1 MSEIKRARPS
11 PTIMVAMIALVVAL
25 GGSAVA
31 EVATT
36 SLSKKQVKKI
46 AKQQAKKQVKRQ
58 FPVVESQIADGA
70 VSGAKVADGAL
81 GTAKFAGSIPAV
93 RATNSANQSIPSS
106 TTTTL
111 AFDSER
117 YDTANVH
124 ANSTDNS
131 RLTAP
136 VDGIYAVTAQVG
148 WSASTTGTLQLFLD
162 ANDDRIAVDDAV
174 PTTLPFRQEVT
185 TQVSLEA
192 GDYVEAR
199 VYQSSGGALS
209 VSKVD
214 QYTPEFSMTWL
225 APGP

>member
-1 MSEIKRARPS
+1 MSVAKRSRPS
-11 PTIMVAMIALVVAL
+11 PAILLAMIALVAAV

-31 EVATT
+31 GVATT
-36 SLSKKQVKKI
+36 SLSKVQVKKI

-58 FPVVESQIADGA
+58 FPVEESQIADGA
-70 VSGAKVADGAL
+70 VTGAKVADGAL
-81 GTAKFAGSIPAV
+81 GTAKFAGSIPTA

-117 YDTANVH
+117 YDTANAH
-124 ANSTDNS
+124 DTSTDNS

-136 VDGIYAVTAQVG
+136 VDGIYAVTAQVN
-148 WSASTTGTLQLFLD
+148 WQQSSTGIRELFLD
-162 ANDDRIAVDDAV
+162 TADGRIAAENAA
-174 PTTLPFRQEVT
+174 PTNTAFYQEVT
-185 TQVSLEA
+185 TQIRLEA

-199 VYQSSGGALS
+199 VYQSSGGTLS
-209 VSKVD
+209 VAKTD
-214 QYTPEFSMTWL
+214 QYSPEFSITWL